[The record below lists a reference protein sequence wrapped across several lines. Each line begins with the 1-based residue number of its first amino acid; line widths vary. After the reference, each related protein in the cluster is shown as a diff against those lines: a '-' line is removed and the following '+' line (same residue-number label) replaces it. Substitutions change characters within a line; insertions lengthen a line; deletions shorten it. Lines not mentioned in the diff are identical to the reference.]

1 MQKVVNKYLIV
12 VSRPD
17 NFACGYLI
25 YQFPSWLSAALG
37 PAGCCVIWEGLNSF
51 VHKNKLIFY

>member
-1 MQKVVNKYLIV
+1 MVNKYLIV

-25 YQFPSWLSAALG
+25 YQFPSWLSVLLSL
-37 PAGCCVIWEGLNSF
+37 AGCCVIWEGLNSF
-51 VHKNKLIFY
+51 VHKSKLFFY